1 MAQLLEIKSR
11 IRSVDS
17 TLKITK
23 AMKMIAS
30 ARLARARD
38 RFNKVKP
45 VYKRLEVMTNRLML
59 LMDDHQKYPLFTNQE
74 NDEVLFVVLSTDK
87 GFCGGYNL
95 RLFSFIEEARLK
107 FKGKRIHILPF
118 GDKAKDYYDRY
129 ENVVRLKKELIM
141 VWEKDLFNQ
150 SRVILKELMEPYLE
164 GRYSKVYLVYNKFE
178 SILTQ
183 QPMMK
188 LLLPLAPKL
197 DSEGKTREVEYIFEP
212 NKNEIIDTMLEA
224 YLILSI
230 NMALIELETGEY
242 GARMSAMDGANR
254 NGEKLTKKLKI
265 QYQRARQEA
274 ITRQIT
280 EIIGGA
286 ETLRRETDE

>member
-23 AMKMIAS
+23 AMKMIAT
-30 ARLARARD
+30 ARLAKARD

-45 VYKRLEVMTNRLML
+45 VYKRIENIAQRMSNIENINE
-59 LMDDHQKYPLFTNQE
+59 HELFIKR
-74 NDEVLFVVLSTDK
+74 DVKKVLFVVLSTNR
-87 GFCGGYNL
+87 GFCGGYNIK
-95 RLFSFIEEARLK
+95 LFNYLEDHK
-107 FKGKRIHILPF
+107 HRISDKEIYYLPV
-118 GDKAKDYYDRY
+118 GVKAVEYYDKY
-129 ENVVRLKKELIM
+129 DNVIDLPVINDLI
-141 VWEKDLFNQ
+141 WESEMFNQ
-150 SRVILKELMEPYLE
+150 SRILMHDLKNMFSNQQFDEI
-164 GRYSKVYLVYNKFE
+164 YLVYNSFK
-178 SILTQ
+178 SILLQ
-183 QPMMK
+183 QPK
-188 LLLPLAPKL
+188 IKRLLPLEYIKNN
-197 DSEGKTREVEYIFEP
+197 DQEDTDYIFEP
-212 NKNEIIDTMLEA
+212 NREIIIDDLLNT

-230 NMALIELETGEY
+230 NTALIELETGEY
-242 GARMSAMDGANR
+242 GARMSAMEGANR

-286 ETLRRETDE
+286 ETLRREKDE